1 MKNYDPVKVGY
12 AVIIILVSLYALYI
26 TSAFFYVLILSGLFA
41 YIIHPVYSFSL
52 KFVKN
57 RQISALIPLVT
68 IFLFAT
74 FFTVS
79 TVGVLLNEVS
89 KILEIPNTLNGFA
102 NINLRQIIGLFEPF
116 ISTPPGELTQS
127 IGSSLNTLVTDHA
140 PEIQGLIF
148 QVSSDLTILTVEL
161 AVVVIL
167 TYYLLVES
175 SNIASELPNLFPD
188 KKVGK
193 IFLIE
198 LNHIYHNLFNVY
210 FLTCFLTGIFGGIL
224 YWVLGVPYPIIWG
237 ILTFILALLPV
248 VGAGTVFGFLAL
260 YYILLQEFFTAVALL
275 VLGTI
280 FLSIIPDFIIRP
292 RLAKSKAAIHPA
304 ITLVAFAAP
313 LFVLGPVGIIIGP
326 LTYGF
331 LLAAYRTRKILLG
344 SERTDNE
351 RLEDEVVDDERP
363 GDERFV
369 AEKIGTKRFDDE
381 RVGSKSFSEMISE
394 TVSAEDSGT
403 YSKEDSR
410 ADSIDSGFTN

>member
-41 YIIHPVYSFSL
+41 YIIHPAYAFFL
-52 KFVKN
+52 KFMKN

-74 FFTVS
+74 LFTVS
-79 TVGVLLNEVS
+79 TAGVLLNEVS

-127 IGSSLNTLVTDHA
+127 IGSSLNNLVTDHA
-140 PEIQGLIF
+140 PEIQGILF
-148 QVSSDLTILTVEL
+148 RFSSDLTILTVEL
-161 AVVVIL
+161 VVIVIL

-175 SNIASELPNLFPD
+175 ANIAVELPNLFPD
-188 KKVGK
+188 KKVGN
-193 IFLIE
+193 IFLTE

-210 FLTCFLTGIFGGIL
+210 FLTCLLTGVFGGIL
-224 YWVLGVPYPIIWG
+224 YWLLGIPYSIIWG
-237 ILTFILALLPV
+237 ILTFVLALFPV
-248 VGAGTVFGFLAL
+248 VGAGTVYGLLAL
-260 YYILLQEFFTAVALL
+260 YYALLQEFFTAAALL
-275 VLGTI
+275 IFGTF
-280 FLSIIPDFIIRP
+280 FLSIVPDFIIRP
-292 RLAKSKAAIHPA
+292 KLAKSKAAIHPA

-344 SERTDNE
+344 GERV
-351 RLEDEVVDDERP
+351 EDEKFEDETVDDERF
-363 GDERFV
+363 GNERFGD
-369 AEKIGTKRFDDE
+369 EKIGAKRFDDE

-394 TVSAEDSGT
+394 TVSAD
-403 YSKEDSR
+403 DSR
-410 ADSIDSGFTN
+410 ADSGGDSIDSGFAN

>member
-26 TSAFFYVLILSGLFA
+26 TSAFFYVLILSCLFA
-41 YIIHPVYSFSL
+41 YIIHPAYFFSL

-57 RQISALIPLVT
+57 RQISALIPLVM

-116 ISTPPGELTQS
+116 ISTPPGELTEN
-127 IGSSLNTLVTDHA
+127 IGSSLNTLVTGHA

-148 QVSSDLTILTVEL
+148 RVSSDLTILTVEL
-161 AVVVIL
+161 AVVIIL

-175 SNIASELPNLFPD
+175 SNIAAELPNLFPD
-188 KKVGK
+188 KKVGL
-193 IFLIE
+193 IFLTE

-224 YWVLGVPYPIIWG
+224 YWILGVPYPIIWG
-237 ILTFILALLPV
+237 IFTFVLALLPV
-248 VGAGTVFGFLAL
+248 VGAGTVFGLLAL
-260 YYILLQEFFTAVALL
+260 YYVLLQEFFTAAALL
-275 VLGTI
+275 VFGTL
-280 FLSIIPDFIIRP
+280 FLSIVPDFIIRP

-331 LLAAYRTRKILLG
+331 LLAAYRTRKILNNGESPSDEDPLDTVFENKTAGNEAMG
-344 SERTDNE
+344 SEAIGSEAMGSEAMGNE
-351 RLEDEVVDDERP
+351 P
-363 GDERFV
+363 V
-369 AEKIGTKRFDDE
+369 A
-381 RVGSKSFSEMISE
+381 
-394 TVSAEDSGT
+394 
-403 YSKEDSR
+403 
-410 ADSIDSGFTN
+410 